1 MIHEPL
7 VLSGEFKIGFVVELT
22 RALQLLEQPGLASR
36 M

>member
-7 VLSGEFKIGFVVELT
+7 VLAVKFKIGFVVELT
-22 RALQLLEQPGLASR
+22 CSLQLLEQPGLASR